1 MSGNHC
7 VKFWHG
13 IPRDEILWQPLV
25 QSCLCDGCG
34 LCVTSCPANALS
46 FDFEL
51 KLPFV
56 EPMRCLVG
64 CSICASICPNQAILI
79 PDFQTLKDI
88 IECHHLEV
96 TARKELKSH
105 RRRYNSM
112 LPQAYG
118 TNDLDDLHN

>member
-1 MSGNHC
+1 MSENHRI
-7 VKFWHG
+7 KFWHS

-34 LCVTSCPANALS
+34 LCVTTCPTNALS

-64 CSICASICPNQAILI
+64 CSICATVCPNQAILL
-79 PDFQTLKDI
+79 PNPETLQ
-88 IECHHLEV
+88 ELVESHHLDV
-96 TARKELKSH
+96 SARQELKRH
-105 RRRYNSM
+105 RRRLTGV
-112 LPQAYG
+112 LPQAYD
-118 TNDLDDLHN
+118 TNDLADLHN

>member
-1 MSGNHC
+1 MSGNHRI
-7 VKFWHG
+7 KYWLG

-34 LCVTSCPANALS
+34 LCVTTCPMNALS

-64 CSICASICPNQAILI
+64 CSVCAAVCPNEAILL
-79 PDFQTLKDI
+79 PDRKALQDV
-88 IECHHLEV
+88 IERHHLEV
-96 TARKELKSH
+96 SARQELNRH
-105 RRRYNSM
+105 RRHLSGV
-112 LPQAYG
+112 LPQAFG
-118 TNDLDDLHN
+118 ANELDNLRN

>member
-1 MSGNHC
+1 MSGNHR

-34 LCVTSCPANALS
+34 LCVTTCPANALS

-56 EPMRCLVG
+56 ELMRCLVG
-64 CSICASICPNQAILI
+64 CSTCATICPNQAILL
-79 PDFQTLKDI
+79 PVPQTL
-88 IECHHLEV
+88 
-96 TARKELKSH
+96 
-105 RRRYNSM
+105 Y
-112 LPQAYG
+112 LPDA
-118 TNDLDDLHN
+118 DL